1 MKILLQIGIVF
12 LICLVG
18 EWISAVLP
26 FAFPGSVIA
35 MILLF
40 LLLLFKVL
48 KVEHIEE
55 KASFVLNNM
64 AFFFIPAGVGV
75 MEYFDILGAYLVP
88 FLVICVVSTILTFA
102 VTAWTVTGVMRLQ
115 EYIAK
120 RKEQRNGKVD

>member
-12 LICLVG
+12 FVCLIG

-48 KVEHIEE
+48 RVEQIEQ

-64 AFFFIPAGVGV
+64 AFFFIPAGVGM
-75 MEYFDILGAYLVP
+75 MEYFDVLGAHLVP
-88 FLVICVVSTILTFA
+88 FLVICAVSTVLTFA

-115 EYIAK
+115 EWLLSK
-120 RKEQRNGKVD
+120 KEKKHEELD

>member
-1 MKILLQIGIVF
+1 
-12 LICLVG
+12 
-18 EWISAVLP
+18 
-26 FAFPGSVIA
+26 

-120 RKEQRNGKVD
+120 RKGQRNGKVD